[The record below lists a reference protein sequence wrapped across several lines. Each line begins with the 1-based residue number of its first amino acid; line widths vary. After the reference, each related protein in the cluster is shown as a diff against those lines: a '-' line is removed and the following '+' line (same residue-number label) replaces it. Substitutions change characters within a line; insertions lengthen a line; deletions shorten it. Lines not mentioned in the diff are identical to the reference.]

1 MIHHLNGKL
10 SEKAA
15 GRLIVEVGGVG
26 MEVHVSTLT
35 WNDAGRPGDPCHLLT
50 HLSVR
55 EDGWT
60 LFGFLEEEERE
71 LFRLLLGVQGIGPKA
86 AISIL
91 SSVPVSRLRMIVAE
105 EDLAGLTAIPGI
117 GKKTAS
123 RILVDLK
130 DKVAD
135 LASGLRSSGALA
147 IPQAGTATLGDEAV
161 DALVALGYP
170 FANAR
175 EAVRAA
181 RTVQPDAPVEA
192 VLKDALRRL

>member
-1 MIHHLNGKL
+1 MIHHVEGVLA
-10 SEKAA
+10 EKPA

-26 MEVHVSTLT
+26 MELHVSALT
-35 WNDAGRPGDPCHLLT
+35 WNDAGRPGDSCRLLT

-71 LFRLLLGVQGIGPKA
+71 IFRLLMGVQGIGPKA
-86 AISIL
+86 ALSIL
-91 SSVPVSRLRMIVAE
+91 SALPVQRLRSIVAD

-130 DKVAD
+130 DKVQNAARGARPAD
-135 LASGLRSSGALA
+135 ATGL
-147 IPQAGTATLGDEAV
+147 PQAGIATFGDEAV

-170 FANAR
+170 FASAR

-181 RTVQPDAPVEA
+181 RVGQTAAPVEA
-192 VLKDALRRL
+192 VLKEALRRL

>member
-1 MIHHLNGKL
+1 MIHHLDGVL
-10 SEKAA
+10 AEKPA

-26 MEVHVSTLT
+26 MEVYVSALT
-35 WNDAGRPGDPCHLLT
+35 WNDAGRPGDRCRLLT

-71 LFRLLLGVQGIGPKA
+71 IFRLLLGVQGIGPKA

-91 SSVPVSRLRMIVAE
+91 SGLPVQRLRVIVAE

-123 RILVDLK
+123 RILIDLK
-130 DKVAD
+130 DKVKDAARGTRPAD
-135 LASGLRSSGALA
+135 AVPLAGV
-147 IPQAGTATLGDEAV
+147 ATFGDEAV

-170 FANAR
+170 FASAR

-181 RTVQPDAPVEA
+181 RAGQTAAPVEA
-192 VLKDALRRL
+192 VLKEALRRL

>member
-1 MIHHLNGKL
+1 MIHHVDGVLA
-10 SEKAA
+10 EKPA

-26 MEVHVSTLT
+26 MEVYVSALT
-35 WNDAGRPGDPCHLLT
+35 WNDAGRPGEPCRLLT

-71 LFRLLLGVQGIGPKA
+71 IFRLLLGIQGIGPKA
-86 AISIL
+86 ALSIL
-91 SSVPVSRLRMIVAE
+91 SAVPVQRLRSIVAD

-130 DKVAD
+130 DKVKDAARGARPAD
-135 LASGLRSSGALA
+135 AVGL
-147 IPQAGTATLGDEAV
+147 PQAGIATFGDEAV

-170 FANAR
+170 FADAR

-181 RTVQPDAPVEA
+181 RAGQTAAPVEA
-192 VLKDALRRL
+192 VLKEALRRL